1 MITAGGAPGTRSRRC
16 RCRRAGSCSCLPP
29 ISVRPPEALELHV
42 TSAAHG
48 PQGGLADLEAFA
60 ELLGRQPLL
69 FARRAFEFG
78 HHLPD
83 GGFDLFEVVLRHS
96 NGFWSVNQVS
106 GFFSFASNSCSVHLG
121 RM

>member
-1 MITAGGAPGTRSRRC
+1 MTLSLSSFST
-16 RCRRAGSCSCLPP
+16 P

-42 TSAAHG
+42 AATAHG
-48 PQGGLADLEAFA
+48 PEGGLAYLEAVA

-83 GGFDLFEVVLRHS
+83 GGFNLFEVVLGHA

-106 GFFSFASNSCSVHLG
+106 GFFSFASDSCSVHLG